1 MFYSV
6 LSSMAATS
14 HMWWLSTRNVA
25 LGKALSARLRRQDFV
40 LWGGRELWE
49 MSKQRNVWWEQ
60 RGFMLLCA
68 YWSDC
73 YHWLIMTFWV
83 VDTGLSSCTVSFN
96 SHVQFYEG
104 DVLQREKLK
113 LSDSKSHVVSEWQ
126 RNLNPNLSYS
136 KASKH
141 YAVLTLR
148 KLSCYQDI

>member
-1 MFYSV
+1 
-6 LSSMAATS
+6 
-14 HMWWLSTRNVA
+14 
-25 LGKALSARLRRQDFV
+25 
-40 LWGGRELWE
+40 
-49 MSKQRNVWWEQ
+49 
-60 RGFMLLCA
+60 
-68 YWSDC
+68 
-73 YHWLIMTFWV
+73 MTFWV

-96 SHVQFYEG
+96 SHVQFYEV